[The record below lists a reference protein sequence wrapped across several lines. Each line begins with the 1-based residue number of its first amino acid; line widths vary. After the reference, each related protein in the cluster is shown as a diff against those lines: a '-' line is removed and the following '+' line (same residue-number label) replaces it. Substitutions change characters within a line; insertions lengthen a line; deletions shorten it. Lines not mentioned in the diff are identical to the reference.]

1 MADITQ
7 KLDSEKN
14 YLPKNER
21 HLERTLFP
29 GKSLHFSGGALGP
42 GRIKKDSS
50 GSWVSKKSQYKMQ
63 VVRGKKDFDNLFM
76 GKTNARR
83 ISDGILD
90 SNIMMF
96 GHIAGNIDNVPKLPA
111 YIRNSIF
118 PTENYIPYEQA
129 ESIISKDENPELLLE
144 EAIEKSKYIYGL
156 EDDWD
161 ENNSPGYTYENW
173 EKAIVFLL
181 SFSKWIRI
189 NLLKYMQVPKIYQGP
204 NGSID
209 ILWEDTEVKIF
220 FNIDGHNSKGTFYSY
235 YGDAQ
240 KSGGEFELKDFD
252 FNTLP
257 LPVNI

>member
-21 HLERTLFP
+21 HLERNLFP
-29 GKSLHFSGGALGP
+29 GKSLHFIGGASES

-50 GSWVSKKSQYKMQ
+50 GGWVSKKSHYKMQ
-63 VVRGKKDFDNLFM
+63 PVREKRGFDNLFM
-76 GKTNARR
+76 GKMNARR
-83 ISDGILD
+83 ISDGIFD
-90 SNIMMF
+90 SNIMVL
-96 GHIAGNIDNVPKLPA
+96 GHIAATIDNMPKLPA
-111 YIRNSIF
+111 YMRHSIY
-118 PTENYIPYEQA
+118 PTENYIPYDLA
-129 ESIISKDENPELLLE
+129 ESMISRDENPELLLE

-173 EKAIVFLL
+173 EKAVMFLL
-181 SFSKWIRI
+181 SFSKWIRV
-189 NLLKYMQVPKIYQGP
+189 NLLKNMQVPKIYQGP

-220 FNIDGHNSKGTFYSY
+220 FNIDGDSNKGTFYSY

-240 KSGGEFELKDFD
+240 KSGGEFELNDFD